1 MKWKTLR
8 GYYFQNFMDEI
19 EQVRNEYMELIKNIQ
34 TTKKESFRKE
44 FLNLRKSI
52 EERIAEVDAFLED
65 NFDKPYV
72 LNFEKGK
79 IKLRKILLITPSD
92 KLNSTTMDKY
102 FKNIDIDLN
111 TLKDIDDDEKY
122 KGETPIYNIV
132 PKEMNKLFNLLDK
145 KEKEEKDNKSNEK
158 YKNKSRN
165 LNFNLSK
172 RKTDYTSF
180 KTFKS
185 FKNKEKTLNHSKNE
199 NENNNDNSKKKVMD
213 NHKEKT
219 TTKRKTFK
227 KQDSI
232 ISTIKKVIQKPES
245 PKNSF
250 FQPARDAIINTSN
263 KNFFNVENK
272 KIKKEGISNFTIN
285 DNNPVSPIQNK
296 KEHNMEFQKEE
307 NNFFSNEDEDDTY
320 LSNLIKKTYI
330 NDRKSSKFY
339 QIDKEKNSN
348 NNNINLEKELNIN
361 NSFKKPKKSLKQNEN
376 DNKRISFSP
385 FGEENNS
392 KSLNFKKDFYKYYAE
407 DDSNTNENEII
418 NFSSSSESVSYLDE
432 KEIIIKLILN
442 PKEYGLLLK
451 ERAYKTFTIT
461 ENN

>member
-34 TTKKESFRKE
+34 TTKKESYKKD

-52 EERIAEVDAFLED
+52 EDRIAQIDAFLED

-72 LNFEKGK
+72 LHFEKGK

-92 KLNSTTMDKY
+92 KLNVSTMDKY
-102 FKNIDIDLN
+102 YKNIDIDLN
-111 TLKDIDDDEKY
+111 SLKDIDDDDKL

-132 PKEMNKLFNLLDK
+132 PKEMSKFFTLLDK
-145 KEKEEKDNKSNEK
+145 KEKEEKLNKSNEK
-158 YKNKSRN
+158 NKDKSRN
-165 LNFNLSK
+165 LNLNISK
-172 RKTDYTSF
+172 RKIDYTSF

-185 FKNKEKTLNHSKNE
+185 FKNKDKSLNHSKNK
-199 NENNNDNSKKKVMD
+199 NENNNESTKKKVID
-213 NHKEKT
+213 FNKEN
-219 TTKRKTFK
+219 TTKQIKSFK

-232 ISTIKKVIQKPES
+232 LSTIKKVIQKPES

-250 FQPARDAIINTSN
+250 FQPARDAIVNTSN
-263 KNFFNVENK
+263 RNFFKVDN

-296 KEHNMEFQKEE
+296 KEINNEFQKED

-320 LSNLIKKTYI
+320 LSNLIKKTSI
-330 NDRKSSKFY
+330 NDKKSSKFY
-339 QIDKEKNSN
+339 QSDKEKNKTE

-361 NSFKKPKKSLKQNEN
+361 SFKKSKKSLKQKE
-376 DNKRISFSP
+376 DNINRISFSP
-385 FGEENNS
+385 LGEENNS
-392 KSLNFKKDFYKYYAE
+392 KILNLQKELSKYYEE

>member
-1 MKWKTLR
+1 MKWKTLK

-34 TTKKESFRKE
+34 TTKKESYRKE

-52 EERIAEVDAFLED
+52 EERIAEIDAFLED

-92 KLNSTTMDKY
+92 KLNTTTMDKY
-102 FKNIDIDLN
+102 YKNIDINLN
-111 TLKDIDDDEKY
+111 TLKDINDDKLKE
-122 KGETPIYNIV
+122 ETPIYNIV
-132 PKEMNKLFNLLDK
+132 PKEMNKLFILLDK
-145 KEKEEKDNKSNEK
+145 KEKEEKLNKSNEK
-158 YKNKSRN
+158 LNNKSRN
-165 LNFNLSK
+165 LNLNISK
-172 RKTDYTSF
+172 KKTDYTSF

-185 FKNKEKTLNHSKNE
+185 FKNKEKTINHLKNE
-199 NENNNDNSKKKVMD
+199 KENNSNNSKKKVVD
-213 NHKEKT
+213 FNNENTTHKIKSF
-219 TTKRKTFK
+219 RK
-227 KQDSI
+227 QASI
-232 ISTIKKVIQKPES
+232 MSTIKKVIQKPES

-250 FQPARDAIINTSN
+250 FQPAREAIVNTSN
-263 KNFFNVENK
+263 RNFFKVEKNK
-272 KIKKEGISNFTIN
+272 KKKEGISNFTIN

-296 KEHNMEFQKEE
+296 KEINNEFQKED

-320 LSNLIKKTYI
+320 LSNLIKKTSI
-330 NDRKSSKFY
+330 NDKKSSKFY
-339 QIDKEKNSN
+339 QNEKEKNK

-361 NSFKKPKKSLKQNEN
+361 SFNKPNKIIKQNEN
-376 DNKRISFSP
+376 DIQRMSFSP

-392 KSLNFKKDFYKYYAE
+392 KTINLKKEFYNYYAE

-418 NFSSSSESVSYLDE
+418 NFSSSSEVVSYIDE

-451 ERAYKTFTIT
+451 ERAYKAFIIT
-461 ENN
+461 EHN

>member
-1 MKWKTLR
+1 MKWKTLK

-34 TTKKESFRKE
+34 TTKKESYRKE

-52 EERIAEVDAFLED
+52 EERIAEIDAFLED

-92 KLNSTTMDKY
+92 KLNTTTMDKY
-102 FKNIDIDLN
+102 YKNIDINLN
-111 TLKDIDDDEKY
+111 TLKDINDDKLKE
-122 KGETPIYNIV
+122 ETPIYNIV
-132 PKEMNKLFNLLDK
+132 PKEMNKLFILLDK
-145 KEKEEKDNKSNEK
+145 KEKEEKLNKSNEK
-158 YKNKSRN
+158 LNNKSRN
-165 LNFNLSK
+165 LNLNTSK
-172 RKTDYTSF
+172 KKTDYTSF

-185 FKNKEKTLNHSKNE
+185 FKNKEKTINNLKNE
-199 NENNNDNSKKKVMD
+199 KENNSNNSKKKVVD
-213 NHKEKT
+213 FNNENTTHKIKSF
-219 TTKRKTFK
+219 RK
-227 KQDSI
+227 QASI
-232 ISTIKKVIQKPES
+232 MSTIKKVIQKPES

-250 FQPARDAIINTSN
+250 FQPAREAIVNTSN
-263 KNFFNVENK
+263 RNFFKVEKNK
-272 KIKKEGISNFTIN
+272 KKKEGISNFTIN

-296 KEHNMEFQKEE
+296 QELNNEFQKEE
-307 NNFFSNEDEDDTY
+307 NDFFSNEDEDDTY
-320 LSNLIKKTYI
+320 LSNLIKKTSI
-330 NDRKSSKFY
+330 NDKKSSKFY
-339 QIDKEKNSN
+339 QNEKEKNK

-361 NSFKKPKKSLKQNEN
+361 SFNKPNKIIKQNEN
-376 DNKRISFSP
+376 DIQRMSFSP

-392 KSLNFKKDFYKYYAE
+392 KTINLKKEFYNYYAE

-418 NFSSSSESVSYLDE
+418 NFSSSSEVVSYIDE

-451 ERAYKTFTIT
+451 ERAYKAFIIT
-461 ENN
+461 EHN